1 MPVGM
6 IVPSIQP
13 PLDRNFCPAVT
24 ANHIF
29 QQGVKGLGAR
39 AVIGLERSSNEFS
52 RFETDIFPED
62 HPGFEANYE
71 YLERI
76 VKFLLW
82 QRGGHTIYIGG
93 PRQVA
98 DYIRQA
104 YSANGIRKFDYHFV
118 GEQVYEREFSIVSCN
133 TDEVPAERENGKI
146 LGRNFNGHRIG
157 FDLGASDRK
166 ISAVVDGMPIYS
178 EEVIWE
184 PRNNSDPAYHYHEI
198 TAALKNAASKMPC
211 VDAIGGSSAGI
222 FIDNRPMVASLFR
235 GIPAEKF
242 SEIKNMFLR
251 IREEWDVPL
260 EVINDGDVTA
270 LAGSMSIG
278 DNGILGIALG
288 SSEAAGYVNMDGHI
302 MGWLN
307 ELAFAPIDYNP
318 NAPMEEWSGDKGCGA
333 SYLSQQCVFRL
344 APAAGILI
352 PAGVTDAEK
361 LLFVQDKLEAGH
373 DGALKIWQSMGIYLG
388 YSIAH
393 YADFYD
399 IKHVLILGRCTS
411 GSGGNLLLEG
421 VKKVFEAEFP
431 ELLQKIEI
439 HLPDEKIRRVGQAVA
454 AASLPVVEKAHD
466 RNPSKRI

>member
-1 MPVGM
+1 MPDDRIGPLV
-6 IVPSIQP
+6 QP
-13 PLDRNFCPAVT
+13 PLDKEFSPAVV
-24 ANHIF
+24 ANHRF
-29 QQGVKGLGAR
+29 RQNAKNLGAR

-52 RFETDIFPED
+52 RYETEIFPED
-62 HPGFEANYE
+62 HPGFEANYQ
-71 YLERI
+71 YIERI

-82 QRGGHTIYIGG
+82 QRGGYTVYFGG
-93 PRQVA
+93 PRKIA
-98 DYIRQA
+98 DYLQQT
-104 YSANGIRKFDYHFV
+104 YSENGRRKFDSHFM
-118 GEQVYEREFSIVSCN
+118 GELVYERKFSIVACSM
-133 TDEVPAERENGKI
+133 DEVPAERETAKL
-146 LGRNFNGHRIG
+146 LGRNFHGYRIG

-166 ISAVVDGMPIYS
+166 VCAVVDGRPIYT

-198 TAALKNAASKMPC
+198 ITALKIAASKMPR

-222 FIDNRPMVASLFR
+222 FIENRPMVASLFR
-235 GIPAEKF
+235 GVPPEKF

-288 SSEAAGYVNMDGHI
+288 SSEAAGYVNRDGHI

-318 NAPMEEWSGDKGCGA
+318 GAPVEEWSGDQGCGA
-333 SYLSQQCVFRL
+333 SYLSQQSVFRL
-344 APAAGILI
+344 APATGIFI
-352 PAGVTDAEK
+352 PVEVTDAEK
-361 LLFVQDKLEAGH
+361 LMFVQDKLEAGH
-373 DGALKIWQSMGIYLG
+373 EGAFKIWQSMGIYLG

-411 GSGGNLLLEG
+411 GSGGNLLLAG

-431 ELLQKIEI
+431 ELVEKIEF

-454 AASLPVVEKAHD
+454 AASLPVV
-466 RNPSKRI
+466 

>member
-198 TAALKNAASKMPC
+198 TAALKTQ
-211 VDAIGGSSAGI
+211 
-222 FIDNRPMVASLFR
+222 
-235 GIPAEKF
+235 PARCLAWTQ
-242 SEIKNMFLR
+242 S
-251 IREEWDVPL
+251 V
-260 EVINDGDVTA
+260 EVQQA
-270 LAGSMSIG
+270 
-278 DNGILGIALG
+278 
-288 SSEAAGYVNMDGHI
+288 
-302 MGWLN
+302 
-307 ELAFAPIDYNP
+307 
-318 NAPMEEWSGDKGCGA
+318 
-333 SYLSQQCVFRL
+333 YLSIIVRWLHHCFEEYQRKNSVRSRTCSC
-344 APAAGILI
+344 A
-352 PAGVTDAEK
+352 
-361 LLFVQDKLEAGH
+361 LERNG
-373 DGALKIWQSMGIYLG
+373 
-388 YSIAH
+388 
-393 YADFYD
+393 
-399 IKHVLILGRCTS
+399 TS
-411 GSGGNLLLEG
+411 HW
-421 VKKVFEAEFP
+421 K
-431 ELLQKIEI
+431 
-439 HLPDEKIRRVGQAVA
+439 
-454 AASLPVVEKAHD
+454 
-466 RNPSKRI
+466 